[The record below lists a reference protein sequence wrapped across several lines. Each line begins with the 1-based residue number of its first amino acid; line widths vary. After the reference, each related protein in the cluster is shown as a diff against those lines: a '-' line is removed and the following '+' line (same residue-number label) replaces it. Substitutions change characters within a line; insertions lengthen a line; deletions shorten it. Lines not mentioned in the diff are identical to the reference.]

1 MTEKSF
7 TPVSIRRRSAAQECA
22 DAHTASADVR
32 RSVRLSRHPL
42 RARYGGFKGD
52 FRADK
57 MLSNAQM
64 DTYLTSLNNP
74 IKVGQGR
81 TLVVPSERVNF
92 PQYWTLTTMAHP
104 LKSHS
109 KLQ

>member
-57 MLSNAQM
+57 MLLSAHIN
-64 DTYLTSLNNP
+64 TYLTPLNDP
-74 IKVGQGR
+74 VKVGQGR
-81 TLVVPSERVNF
+81 TLVVASQRVNF
-92 PQYWTLTTMAHP
+92 PQYWT
-104 LKSHS
+104 
-109 KLQ
+109 

>member
-32 RSVRLSRHPL
+32 RSVWLSRYPL

-57 MLSNAQM
+57 VLLNSQINTPIN
-64 DTYLTSLNNP
+64 TYSTPLNDP
-74 IKVGQGR
+74 VKAGQGR
-81 TLVVPSERVNF
+81 TLVVASERVNF
-92 PQYWTLTTMAHP
+92 PQYWT
-104 LKSHS
+104 
-109 KLQ
+109 